1 MDSGGRRGSTGRDM
15 GLFILIA
22 VFIFIYSNKS
32 KNFPLS
38 NVSVAEMARGF
49 PRNKEARQGY
59 ILRIHRKRDRKERGG

>member
-38 NVSVAEMARGF
+38 NVDVAEPDGWLIVDE
-49 PRNKEARQGY
+49 EARQ
-59 ILRIHRKRDRKERGG
+59 D